1 MQRQAM
7 AWRQPYYRATQR
19 LPEEITQRVQPHR
32 EVISTEPYTQGNQNG
47 LSVAGVSDRGLI
59 EAETEDSESFL
70 LIFDAS

>member
-1 MQRQAM
+1 MSAK
-7 AWRQPYYRATQR
+7 A
-19 LPEEITQRVQPHR
+19 E
-32 EVISTEPYTQGNQNG
+32 SQGNQCG